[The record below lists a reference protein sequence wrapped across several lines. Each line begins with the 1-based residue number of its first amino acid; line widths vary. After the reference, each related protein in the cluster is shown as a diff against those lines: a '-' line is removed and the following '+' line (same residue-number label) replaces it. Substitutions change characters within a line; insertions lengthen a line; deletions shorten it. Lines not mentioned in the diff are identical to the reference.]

1 MTNLRRSTY
10 KSEKW
15 KDAVRSLE
23 CCVMCGKYGVQVAHR
38 NQGKGMGLKV
48 DDCLTAALCPECHH
62 EIDNGKQYTREDRR
76 ELMDN
81 MILRTIVELVHR
93 GIIGVK
99 S

>member
-1 MTNLRRSTY
+1 MSNLRQ
-10 KSEKW
+10 KSHRDSNWLK
-15 KDAVRSLE
+15 AVRSLG
-23 CCVMCGKYGVQVAHR
+23 CCVMCGKHGVQAAHR